1 MTACLPRLPLG
12 LGFSQQRQGKS
23 MEVPEGEVLSGLAYK
38 NSSFQLSHKEP
49 GKCVVD
55 IMQEERVSLE
65 NLPHT

>member
-1 MTACLPRLPLG
+1 MTAYLPRLPLE
-12 LGFSQQRQGKS
+12 LASSQQRQGKS
-23 MEVPEGEVLSGLAYK
+23 MEVPEGEVLSGLPYK

-49 GKCVVD
+49 GKWVVD